1 MKQNDEKKDEQVL
14 SMEEL
19 KNVNGGSIPLIK
31 IRPFET

>member
-19 KNVNGGSIPLIK
+19 KNVNGGSIPLIE

>member
-19 KNVNGGSIPLIK
+19 KNVNGGNIPLRK
-31 IRPFET
+31 KRPYEP